1 MTDRAAFLA
10 ERRKSVGG
18 SDIAAIYSIEYSC
31 RRRLFYEKRDT
42 PPDFPR
48 EETKAMRLGT
58 FMEEFFAEE
67 YARETGRGLRK
78 LAVPLHSDD
87 SGVLRVNVDRV
98 VSKDQEPPSRSS
110 DFGVLEIKSMGRE
123 MYYRTK
129 REGLSQSYI
138 LQLQAGMI
146 AANSTWGSFAVGSR
160 DSGNLIHFDVD
171 RDDKLCKSIVE
182 DAEEF
187 WKLVENGPIPDALEP
202 GDRRC
207 QSCEFRV
214 TCQGNALVE
223 LAPESDYTPDESLRP
238 LVSEFIERRAL
249 RKEAEDLFADAKSEL
264 ESALGERTMIMAG
277 GAKIQF
283 YEFTKKEYVVKAHI
297 ERPLKVYEGKK

>member
-18 SDIAAIYSIEYSC
+18 SDIAALYNIEYSC
-31 RRRLFYEKRDT
+31 RRRLFYDKRDT
-42 PPDFPR
+42 PADFPR

-58 FMEEFFAEE
+58 FMEQFAAQE
-67 YARETGRGLRK
+67 YALDTGREIRTPISSIG
-78 LAVPLHSDD
+78 STD
-87 SGVLRVNVDRV
+87 GILRVNVDRLIWDGFHD
-98 VSKDQEPPSRSS
+98 SA
-110 DFGVLEIKSMGRE
+110 GVLEIKSMGRE

-129 REGLSQSYI
+129 REGLSQSYV
-138 LQLQAGMI
+138 LQIQAGM
-146 AANSTWGSFAVGSR
+146 AAGNLSWGSFAILSR
-160 DSGNLIHFDVD
+160 DSGDLIYFDVE

-182 DAEEF
+182 DAEIF
-187 WKLVENGPIPDALEP
+187 WAQVLNGPMPEALEP
-202 GDRRC
+202 DDRRC
-207 QSCEFRV
+207 QACEFRV
-214 TCQGNALVE
+214 TCQGNALVD

-249 RKEAEDLFADAKSEL
+249 RKEASELFEETKAEL

-277 GAKIQF
+277 GVKIQF
-283 YEFTKKEYVVKAHI
+283 YEFTKKEYVVKAHV